1 MISDGKENK
10 KLIMNASIKN
20 NMTRLN
26 NKNYKKIKMKR

>member
-26 NKNYKKIKMKR
+26 NKNY